1 MKDLTFELERLSH
14 YYHSEMII
22 DHMSMAPIYEFV
34 HKTTGKKYSYRLS
47 MTDLKDK
54 DFGPEVVKMLD
65 ELKIEIREDKLN
77 DLGI

>member
-1 MKDLTFELERLSH
+1 MKDLSFELERLSH

-22 DHMSMAPIYEFV
+22 DMTMSPVYEFI

-47 MTDLKDK
+47 MTDVK
-54 DFGPEVVKMLD
+54 DFGPGVVKMLD

>member
-1 MKDLTFELERLSH
+1 MKDLSFELERLSH
-14 YYHSEMII
+14 YYYSEMII
-22 DHMSMAPIYEFV
+22 DMTMAPVYEFI

-47 MTDLKDK
+47 MTDVK
-54 DFGPEVVKMLD
+54 DFGPGVVKMLD

>member
-1 MKDLTFELERLSH
+1 MKDLSFELERLSH

-22 DHMSMAPIYEFV
+22 DHMTMAPVYEFI

-47 MTDLKDK
+47 MTDLKD
-54 DFGPEVVKMLD
+54 FGPGVVKMLD

>member
-1 MKDLTFELERLSH
+1 
-14 YYHSEMII
+14 
-22 DHMSMAPIYEFV
+22 MAPVYEFI

-47 MTDLKDK
+47 MTDVK
-54 DFGPEVVKMLD
+54 DFGPGVVKMLD

>member
-1 MKDLTFELERLSH
+1 MKDLSLELERLSH

-22 DHMSMAPIYEFV
+22 DMTMAPVYEFI
-34 HKTTGKKYSYRLS
+34 HKTTGKKYRYRLS
-47 MTDLKDK
+47 MTDVK
-54 DFGPEVVKMLD
+54 DFGPGVVKMLD

>member
-1 MKDLTFELERLSH
+1 MKDLAFELERLCH

-22 DHMSMAPIYEFV
+22 DHMTMAPVYEFI

-47 MTDLKDK
+47 MFDLK
-54 DFGPEVVKMLD
+54 DFGPGVAKMLD
-65 ELKIEIREDKLN
+65 ELRMKIRDEKLN

>member
-22 DHMSMAPIYEFV
+22 DHMTMAPIYEFV
-34 HKTTGKKYSYRLS
+34 HKTTGKKYSYRINHI
-47 MTDLKDK
+47 DLLDL
-54 DFGPEVVKMLD
+54 GPGVIKMFE
-65 ELKIEIREDKLN
+65 ELKSEIREDKLN